1 MRILRTIN
9 KDIENLQK
17 RMDSHSKKQ
26 DSFLEKMSAMERE
39 VLKQMGDTR
48 SDIAALASDLRGL
61 SNLLA
66 VSDIGIKVN
75 RP

>member
-1 MRILRTIN
+1 M
-9 KDIENLQK
+9 
-17 RMDSHSKKQ
+17 
-26 DSFLEKMSAMERE
+26 EKE
-39 VLKQMGDTR
+39 VLKQMGALTKDMA
-48 SDIAALASDLRGL
+48 SLASDLRGL